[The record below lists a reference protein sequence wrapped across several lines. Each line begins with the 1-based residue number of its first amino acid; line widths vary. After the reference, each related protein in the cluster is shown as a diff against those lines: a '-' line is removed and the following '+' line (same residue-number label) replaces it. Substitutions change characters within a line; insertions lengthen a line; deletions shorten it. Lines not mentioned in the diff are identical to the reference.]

1 LKGDADWGMRRLSFE
16 IDHRREAQYHLFQF
30 EGTPEVLTQLDRS
43 LSIDDSVLR
52 HRIIRL
58 PEIPDTTP
66 KAPEEGARRSS
77 EERGPSRDG
86 GRDRREPSPDGETG
100 AEAAAAPAA
109 PAEPGAEPVPS
120 EPAAA
125 PAAPAEPAAASA
137 PPDAPLPPA
146 PSEPEA
152 AEPQQQPDEPAC
164 RASARV
170 ARASKNL
177 CRVCGKEAAPGRRV
191 GPRACLHCQ
200 LDPRRE
206 QPWQPRTSTESSSQ
220 AT

>member
-1 LKGDADWGMRRLSFE
+1 MTRFYDLFVLLDPEAPEERRAAIVEQVKRQIDSGGASLKGDADWGMRRLSYE

-58 PEIPDTTP
+58 EAIPDTTP

-109 PAEPGAEPVPS
+109 PAEPVPA

-146 PSEPEA
+146 PSEPVAAEPA
-152 AEPQQQPDEPAC
+152 AEPQQQPDEPA
-164 RASARV
+164 
-170 ARASKNL
+170 
-177 CRVCGKEAAPGRRV
+177 
-191 GPRACLHCQ
+191 
-200 LDPRRE
+200 
-206 QPWQPRTSTESSSQ
+206 
-220 AT
+220 